1 MNGRIMIVEDERIV
15 ALDLR
20 QTLESF
26 GHEVVMVASSGEQA
40 VAEGPVL
47 KPDLVLMDI
56 HLDGPMDGTAAACVL
71 QEHNIPVLFLT
82 AFASQTMLDL
92 AEKSSPYGYLVKPVE
107 TRSLQATVRMA
118 LARRRAEREV
128 EKGEERLRM
137 AVDVAELGVWE
148 WDATSG
154 SFVGQGRLESILGEM
169 PDSLGDASSGF
180 LSRIEPDYQSPIA
193 DALINGGTIRTTV
206 KLREEPATGRNGWVD
221 FHARAFACADGD
233 MSRAIG
239 VIRDVTEEREQEER
253 LRRSAV
259 VFSSTGEGMAI
270 LDAAH
275 RVISVNPA
283 FERLT
288 GFSEAEV
295 IDRVPDDFLYARRRD
310 DSFLLRLNE
319 SESDYWSGEVA
330 CYHKDGNLFSAWQ
343 HLCVVRNTEGT
354 ISNYVLALSD
364 TGALRRA
371 EAQINHLA
379 YHDTLTGLGNRN
391 MLEDTIEREI
401 DRARQNGGQVALLF
415 IDLDGFKLI
424 NDTMGHATG
433 DMLLTEIARRISRI
447 LRRSDTAIRIGGDE
461 FVVVVPE
468 VGRLEDCASLAEK
481 LLCEIRTIVDLEF
494 ERVSVSA
501 SIGIAI
507 YPDNATDGSGL
518 VQAADSA
525 MYGAKDRGRNRFAFY
540 SDDMAARAMERLHV
554 EQGLLR
560 AIANEQLSLQYQ
572 PVVCLDD
579 GSLIGFEALIRWD
592 EPTHGRISPDR
603 FIPVAEECGLIDYI
617 GSWVLRTACTQGMI
631 WIRNG
636 FPGLRMAVN
645 VSARQLNAD
654 DFEETVRDILEETG
668 FPPQRLDLEIT
679 ESTLQAV
686 DHSREQLGRLKAL
699 GLMISIDDFGTGFS
713 SLSLLKHLPID
724 RIKIDRSFV
733 QDLPGHPSNVAVTEA
748 IIAMAGSLGLALIAE
763 GVETPEQQ
771 QFLRARGCAEAQG
784 FLFSRPLDVDD
795 VDRLVAS
802 PPPGRL
808 S

>member
-40 VAEGPVL
+40 VADGPAL

-56 HLDGPMDGTAAACVL
+56 HLDGPMDGTQAACAL
-71 QEHNIPVLFLT
+71 QKHNIPVLFLT
-82 AFASQTMLDL
+82 AFASQTVLDL
-92 AEKSSPYGYLVKPVE
+92 AERSSPYGYLVKPVE

-148 WDATSG
+148 WDAAEG
-154 SFVGQGRLESILGEM
+154 NFIGEGRFESILGEV

-180 LSRIEPDYQSPIA
+180 LARIEPDYRTPIA
-193 DALINGGTIRTTV
+193 DALVNGGAIRTTV
-206 KLREEPATGRNGWVD
+206 KLREAPATGRNGWVD
-221 FHARAFACADGD
+221 FHARAFAADGD

-239 VIRDVTEEREQEER
+239 VIRDVTAEREREER
-253 LRRSAV
+253 LRRAAV
-259 VFSSTGEGMAI
+259 VFTSTGEGMAI
-270 LDAAH
+270 LDTAQ

-288 GFSEAEV
+288 GFAEAE
-295 IDRVPDDFLYARRRD
+295 ILERSPDDFLYARRRD
-310 DSFLLRLNE
+310 DGFASRLNE
-319 SESDYWSGEVA
+319 SESDYWCGEIA
-330 CYHKDGNLFSAWQ
+330 CFHKDGNLFTAWQ
-343 HLCVVRNTEGT
+343 HLCVVRDAHGEV
-354 ISNYVLALSD
+354 SNYVLALSD
-364 TGALRRA
+364 NGALRRA

-379 YHDTLTGLGNRN
+379 YHDALTGLGNRN

-401 DRARQNGGQVALLF
+401 ERARQDASQFAVLF

-424 NDTMGHATG
+424 NDTMGHTTG
-433 DMLLTEIARRISRI
+433 DTLLTEIARRINRI
-447 LRRSDTAIRIGGDE
+447 LRRTDTAIRIGGDE
-461 FVVVVPE
+461 FVVVVPG
-468 VGRLEDCASLAEK
+468 VDRLEDCASLAEK
-481 LLCEIRTIVDLEF
+481 LLCEIRAHVDLER
-494 ERVSVSA
+494 ERVSISA
-501 SIGIAI
+501 SIGIAL
-507 YPDNATDGSGL
+507 YPDNANDCSSL

-525 MYGAKDRGRNRFAFY
+525 MYGAKERGRNRFAFY
-540 SDDMAARAMERLHV
+540 SNDMAERAMERLHI

-560 AIANEQLSLQYQ
+560 AIANDQLSLQYQ
-572 PVVCLDD
+572 PVVRLDD
-579 GSLIGFEALIRWD
+579 GQLVGFEALIRWD
-592 EPTHGRISPDR
+592 EPTHGRISPER

-617 GSWVLRTACTQGMI
+617 GGWVLRTACTQALQ
-631 WIRNG
+631 WIQNG
-636 FPGLRMAVN
+636 FPTLRLAVN
-645 VSARQLNAD
+645 VSARQMNAE
-654 DFEETVRDILEETG
+654 DFEDSVRDILDDTG
-668 FPPQRLDLEIT
+668 FPPQQLELEIT

-686 DHSREQLGRLKAL
+686 EHSRELLGRLKTL

-733 QDLPGHPSNVAVTEA
+733 TDLPDHPSNVAVTEA
-748 IIAMAGSLGLALIAE
+748 IIAMANSLGHALIAE

-771 QFLRARGCAEAQG
+771 QFLRARGCGEAQG

-795 VDRLVAS
+795 VNLLIALPRS
-802 PPPGRL
+802 GPL

>member
-40 VAEGPVL
+40 VADGPAL

-56 HLDGPMDGTAAACVL
+56 HLDGPMDGTQAACAL
-71 QEHNIPVLFLT
+71 QKHNIPVLFLT
-82 AFASQTMLDL
+82 AFASQTVLDL
-92 AEKSSPYGYLVKPVE
+92 AERSSPYGYLVKPVE

-148 WDATSG
+148 WDAAEG
-154 SFVGQGRLESILGEM
+154 NFIGEGRFESILGEV

-180 LSRIEPDYQSPIA
+180 LARIEPDYRTPIA
-193 DALINGGTIRTTV
+193 DALVNGGAIRTTV
-206 KLREEPATGRNGWVD
+206 KLREAPATGRNGWVD
-221 FHARAFACADGD
+221 FHARAFAADGD

-239 VIRDVTEEREQEER
+239 VIRDVTAEREREER
-253 LRRSAV
+253 LRRAAV
-259 VFSSTGEGMAI
+259 VFTSTGEGMAI
-270 LDAAH
+270 LDTAQ

-288 GFSEAEV
+288 GFAEAE
-295 IDRVPDDFLYARRRD
+295 ILERSPDDFLYARRRD
-310 DSFLLRLNE
+310 DGFASRLNE
-319 SESDYWSGEVA
+319 SESDYWCGEIA
-330 CYHKDGNLFSAWQ
+330 CFHKDGNLFTAWQ
-343 HLCVVRNTEGT
+343 HLCVVRDAHGEV
-354 ISNYVLALSD
+354 SNYVLALSD
-364 TGALRRA
+364 NGALRRA

-379 YHDTLTGLGNRN
+379 YHDALTGLGNRN

-401 DRARQNGGQVALLF
+401 ERARQDASQFAVLF

-424 NDTMGHATG
+424 NDTMGHTTG
-433 DMLLTEIARRISRI
+433 DTLLTEIARRINRI
-447 LRRSDTAIRIGGDE
+447 LRRTDTAIRIGGDE
-461 FVVVVPE
+461 FVVVVPG
-468 VGRLEDCASLAEK
+468 VDRLEDCASLAEK
-481 LLCEIRTIVDLEF
+481 LLCEIRAHVDLER
-494 ERVSVSA
+494 ERVSISA
-501 SIGIAI
+501 SIGIAL
-507 YPDNATDGSGL
+507 YPDNANDCSSL

-525 MYGAKDRGRNRFAFY
+525 MYGAKERGRNRFAFY
-540 SDDMAARAMERLHV
+540 SNDMAERAMERLHI

-572 PVVCLDD
+572 PVVRLDD
-579 GSLIGFEALIRWD
+579 GQLVGFEALIRWD
-592 EPTHGRISPDR
+592 EPTHGRISPER

-617 GSWVLRTACTQGMI
+617 GGWVLRTACTQALQ
-631 WIRNG
+631 WIQNG
-636 FPGLRMAVN
+636 FPTLRLAVN
-645 VSARQLNAD
+645 VSARQMNAE
-654 DFEETVRDILEETG
+654 DFEDSVRDILDDTG
-668 FPPQRLDLEIT
+668 FPPQQLELEIT

-686 DHSREQLGRLKAL
+686 EHSRELLGRLKTL

-733 QDLPGHPSNVAVTEA
+733 TDLPDHPSNVAVTEA
-748 IIAMAGSLGLALIAE
+748 IIAMAYSLGHALIAE

-771 QFLRARGCAEAQG
+771 QFLRARGCGEAQG

-795 VDRLVAS
+795 VNLLIALPRS
-802 PPPGRL
+802 GPL

>member
-47 KPDLVLMDI
+47 RPDLVLMDI
-56 HLDGPMDGTAAACVL
+56 HLDGPMDGTQAACAL
-71 QEHNIPVLFLT
+71 QAHNIPVLFLT

-92 AEKSSPYGYLVKPVE
+92 AEQSSPYGYLVKPVE

-148 WDATSG
+148 WDATAG
-154 SFVGQGRLESILGEM
+154 SFVGEGRLESILGEM

-193 DALINGGTIRTTV
+193 DALIKGGTIRTTV

-239 VIRDVTEEREQEER
+239 VIRDVTEERAQEER
-253 LRRSAV
+253 LRRAAV
-259 VFSSTGEGMAI
+259 VFTSTGEGMAI
-270 LDAAH
+270 LDPQH

-288 GFSEAEV
+288 GFCEAAV
-295 IDRVPDDFLYARRRD
+295 LDRAPDDFLYARRRD
-310 DSFLLRLNE
+310 DSFMNRLNE
-319 SESDYWSGEVA
+319 RESDYWSGEIA
-330 CYHKDGNLFSAWQ
+330 CFRKDGSLFTAWQ
-343 HLCVVRNTEGT
+343 HLCVVRDTQGQ

-364 TGALRRA
+364 NGALRRA

-379 YHDTLTGLGNRN
+379 YHDALTGLGNRN

-401 DRARQNGGQVALLF
+401 ERAGRNGSQLAVLF

-433 DMLLTEIARRISRI
+433 DKLLTEISRRISRI
-447 LRRSDTAIRIGGDE
+447 LRRTDTAIRIGGDE
-461 FVVVVPE
+461 FVVVVPG
-468 VGRLEDCASLAEK
+468 VDRLEDCASLAEK
-481 LLCEIRTIVDLEF
+481 LLCEIRATVDLDR

-501 SIGIAI
+501 SIGIAL
-507 YPDNATDGSGL
+507 YPDNATDCSSL

-525 MYGAKDRGRNRFAFY
+525 MYGAKERGRNRFAFY
-540 SDDMAARAMERLHV
+540 SEDMAERAMERLHI

-560 AIANEQLSLQYQ
+560 AIANDQLSLQYQ
-572 PVVCLDD
+572 PVVYLDD
-579 GSLIGFEALIRWD
+579 GQLIGFEALIRWD

-617 GSWVLRTACTQGMI
+617 GSWVLRTACIQALN
-631 WIRNG
+631 WIRHG
-636 FPGLRMAVN
+636 FPALRLAVN
-645 VSARQLNAD
+645 VSARQLNAE
-654 DFEETVRDILEETG
+654 DFEDTVRDILTETG
-668 FPPQRLDLEIT
+668 FPATQLDLEIT

-686 DHSREQLGRLKAL
+686 EHSRELLGRLKAL

-733 QDLPGHPSNVAVTEA
+733 QDLPDHPSNVAVTEA

-795 VDRLVAS
+795 VNLLVALR
-802 PPPGRL
+802 PPNAL

>member
-40 VAEGPVL
+40 VADGPAL

-56 HLDGPMDGTAAACVL
+56 HLDGPMDGTQAARAL
-71 QEHNIPVLFLT
+71 QKHNIPVLFLT
-82 AFASQTMLDL
+82 AFASQTVLDQ
-92 AEKSSPYGYLVKPVE
+92 AEQSSPYGYLVKPVE

-128 EKGEERLRM
+128 EKGEERLRL

-148 WDATSG
+148 WDATDG
-154 SFVGQGRLESILGEM
+154 SFVGEGRFESILGEV

-180 LSRIEPDYQSPIA
+180 LSRIEADYRTPIA
-193 DALINGGTIRTTV
+193 EALIRGGAIRTTV
-206 KLREEPATGRNGWVD
+206 KLREAPATGRNGWVD

-239 VIRDVTEEREQEER
+239 VIRDVTAEREQEER
-253 LRRSAV
+253 LRRAAV
-259 VFSSTGEGMAI
+259 VFTSTGEGMAI
-270 LDAAH
+270 LDTAQ
-275 RVISVNPA
+275 RVISANPA

-288 GFSEAEV
+288 GFDEAA
-295 IDRVPDDFLYARRRD
+295 ILGRSPDDFLYARRRD
-310 DSFLLRLNE
+310 DSFASRLKA
-319 SESDYWSGEVA
+319 SESDYWCGEIA
-330 CYHKDGNLFSAWQ
+330 CFRKDGNLFTAWQ
-343 HLCVVRNTEGT
+343 HLCVVRDAHGEV
-354 ISNYVLALSD
+354 SNYVLALSD
-364 TGALRRA
+364 NSALRRA

-379 YHDTLTGLGNRN
+379 YHDALTGLGNRN

-401 DRARQNGGQVALLF
+401 ERARQDDSQFAVLF

-433 DMLLTEIARRISRI
+433 DTLLTEIARRINRI
-447 LRRSDTAIRIGGDE
+447 LRRTDTAIRIGGDE
-461 FVVVVPE
+461 FVVVVPG
-468 VGRLEDCASLAEK
+468 VDRLEDCASLAEK
-481 LLCEIRTIVDLEF
+481 LLCEIRAHMDLER

-501 SIGIAI
+501 SVGIALF
-507 YPDNATDGSGL
+507 PDNATDCSNL
-518 VQAADSA
+518 IQAADSA
-525 MYGAKDRGRNRFAFY
+525 MYGAKERGRNRFAFY
-540 SDDMAARAMERLHV
+540 SNDMAERAMERLHI

-572 PVVCLDD
+572 PVVRLDD
-579 GSLIGFEALIRWD
+579 GQLVGFEALIRWD
-592 EPTHGRISPDR
+592 EPTHGRISPER

-617 GSWVLRTACTQGMI
+617 GGWVMRTACSQALH
-631 WIRNG
+631 WIRHG
-636 FPGLRMAVN
+636 FPELRLAVN
-645 VSARQLNAD
+645 VSARQMNAE
-654 DFEETVRDILEETG
+654 DFEETVREILDDTG
-668 FPPQRLDLEIT
+668 FPPHQLELEIT

-686 DHSREQLGRLKAL
+686 EHSRELLGRLKTL

-733 QDLPGHPSNVAVTEA
+733 SDLPDHPSNVAVTEA
-748 IIAMAGSLGLALIAE
+748 IIAMANSLGHALIAE
-763 GVETPEQQ
+763 GVETVEQQ
-771 QFLRARGCAEAQG
+771 QFLRTRGCGEAQG
-784 FLFSRPLDVDD
+784 YLFSRPLDVSD
-795 VDRLVAS
+795 VNLLVALPRS
-802 PPPGRL
+802 GPL